1 MNEENYTS
9 TTPEIFATTP
19 EKVDALVACAFVDRT
34 VFLINER
41 WYAQEYSTDEMICP
55 LQKRQ
60 ETGMTEVATQG
71 CITISELPTK
81 ASYAPPTTG

>member
-55 LQKRQ
+55 
-60 ETGMTEVATQG
+60 
-71 CITISELPTK
+71 TK
-81 ASYAPPTTG
+81 TSGDWYD

>member
-1 MNEENYTS
+1 MAIAGCLLSSCDMNEENYTS

-41 WYAQEYSTDEMICP
+41 
-55 LQKRQ
+55 
-60 ETGMTEVATQG
+60 
-71 CITISELPTK
+71 
-81 ASYAPPTTG
+81 